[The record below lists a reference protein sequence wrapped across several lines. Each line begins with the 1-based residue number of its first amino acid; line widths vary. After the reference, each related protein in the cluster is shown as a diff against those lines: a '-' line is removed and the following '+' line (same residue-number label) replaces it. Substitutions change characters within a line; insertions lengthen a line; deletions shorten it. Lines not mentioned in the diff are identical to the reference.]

1 MAASFGPKRVWVA
14 LSLLVGACSVYEPE
28 LTEGAPSGGSAGEG
42 EGGGSAGTAPSGGT
56 SAGKAGSQ
64 ATAGT
69 GTGANAGAGVTGG
82 MGAGGMPAVEPYLLG
97 DVDDSENVVVLSTE
111 GSSDWMHWG
120 QPGPGDVNRKANV
133 TSQLLAFENYGATD
147 RVAYVG
153 GAIFYSWNGG
163 TPLQAATTHAG
174 IAWVGEGEGVELKI
188 PAVAEERV
196 ARVHLGVRGGTARF
210 SAALSEPG
218 IDAYEEALEGAA
230 DGWYVATVT
239 LEYGL
244 VQTADATLSI
254 TFFLETATE
263 ADAAVSLSALSI
275 DAK

>member
-14 LSLLVGACSVYEPE
+14 LSLLVGACSVYEPA
-28 LTEGAPSGGSAGEG
+28 LIDGAPSGGSAGEG
-42 EGGGSAGTAPSGGT
+42 EGGSSAGTAPSGGT

-69 GTGANAGAGVTGG
+69 GIGASGGAAAIGG
-82 MGAGGMPAVEPYLLG
+82 MGAGGTPAVEPYLLG

-120 QPGPGDVNRKANV
+120 QPGPADVNRKANV
-133 TSQLLAFENYGATD
+133 TSQLLEQKNHGATSQ
-147 RVAYVG
+147 VAYVG
-153 GAIFYSWNGG
+153 GAIFYSWNNG

-174 IAWVGEGEGVELKI
+174 IAWAGEGEGVELKI

-210 SAALSEPG
+210 SAVLSEPG
-218 IDAYEEALEGAA
+218 IDAYEETIEGSA
-230 DGWYVATVT
+230 DGWYVGTVT

-244 VQTADATLSI
+244 VEAADATLAI

-275 DAK
+275 DTK